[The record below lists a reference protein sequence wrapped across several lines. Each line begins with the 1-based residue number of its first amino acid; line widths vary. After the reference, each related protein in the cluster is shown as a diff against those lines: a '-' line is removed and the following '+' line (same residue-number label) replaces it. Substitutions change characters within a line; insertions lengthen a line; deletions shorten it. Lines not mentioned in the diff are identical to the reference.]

1 MEQVQVTFQG
11 KTFTCNSLEQIRL
24 GSRNDK
30 WSIVIGGKNLDNTGL
45 KKQNKIRKV
54 NWSNWDVNPTFHD
67 ENIQPDSIVEVP
79 GISYITQNYHSV
91 DILTYYESTIHTLT
105 LI

>member
-30 WSIVIGGKNLDNTGL
+30 WSIVIGGKHLDNTGL
-45 KKQNKIRKV
+45 KKQIKIRKV
-54 NWSNWDVNPTFHD
+54 NWSNWDGNTIFQD

-79 GISYITQNYHSV
+79 GISYVTQNYHSV
-91 DILTYYESTIHTLT
+91 DISTL
-105 LI
+105 L

>member
-30 WSIVIGGKNLDNTGL
+30 WSIVIGGKNLNNTGL
-45 KKQNKIRKV
+45 KKQNKIAKV
-54 NWSNWDVNPTFHD
+54 NWNNWDVNPTFHD

-91 DILTYYESTIHTLT
+91 DILTYYESTVHTLT